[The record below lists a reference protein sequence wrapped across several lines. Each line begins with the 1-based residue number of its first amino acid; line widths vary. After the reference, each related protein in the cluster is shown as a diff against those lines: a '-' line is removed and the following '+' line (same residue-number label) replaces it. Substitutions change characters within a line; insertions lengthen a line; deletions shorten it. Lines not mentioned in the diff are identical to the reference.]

1 MNKWV
6 VLLLMV
12 LAFLAGA
19 LSFRSGGIG
28 AGSSVATSAPV
39 SLEPENLEPER
50 TASPVETPATPSVSA
65 TARRTAR
72 EPHFG
77 QPPGRGEKDSPQKRV
92 TQPTSVRLDGKRLAG
107 ADISATV
114 FSTSVDGAS
123 RTRFPAESGPIFLTV
138 TPFAVPDKV
147 ELVAAYRNA
156 LKESEEFSAPVQSS
170 GPPRK
175 RTFRLSPPS
184 GGWASGP
191 YQVVVKP
198 AGSEQ
203 VLTLSRFEIDKK
215 DAPEAPL
222 YPTPEYIDLVSSP
235 EDEDSRSVFDQRD
248 SQIGL
253 LINTEG
259 VPETVTVRTVWSAV
273 EVKQLTP
280 GEIVAVSEKA
290 APGPGKDAFFTFMP
304 REGRFFPG
312 SYRVDIY
319 YDQQEMGSQAFFIQ
333 PAAKESA
340 SSSATP

>member
-6 VLLLMV
+6 VLFLMA

-28 AGSSVATSAPV
+28 GGPVATS
-39 SLEPENLEPER
+39 
-50 TASPVETPATPSVSA
+50 TPSVPEPQRSA
-65 TARRTAR
+65 GPVEATSTPSTSITTQRTAR

-77 QPPGRGEKDSPQKRV
+77 LPPGRRDKETAQKEA
-92 TQPTSVRLDGKRLAG
+92 TQPRRLAG
-107 ADISATV
+107 ASISALV

-147 ELVAAYRNA
+147 ELMAAYRNS

-175 RTFRLSPPS
+175 RSFRLSPPS
-184 GGWASGP
+184 GGWSSGP
-191 YQVVVKP
+191 YQVVIKP

-215 DAPEAPL
+215 GAPEEPV

-235 EDEDSRSVFDQRD
+235 EDEDARSVFDQKD
-248 SQIGL
+248 SQVGL

-259 VPETVTVRTVWSAV
+259 VPETVMVRTVWSAV
-273 EVKQLTP
+273 EVEQLTP

-290 APGPGKDAFFTFMP
+290 APGPGKDAFFTFIP
-304 REGRFFPG
+304 REGNFLPG
-312 SYRVDIY
+312 SYRVDVY